1 MKISKDSQLAALKIP
16 YLPMIIEEAFA
27 VWQTPE
33 GSEGLEQWT
42 VENLAD
48 HAHLP
53 VDGVLNRLR
62 QIQSYA
68 SDIEIEGH
76 ELAARLGRKQERLFL
91 LDVREPWEFSLVHL
105 PGSQLMAKIDLA
117 QIFEG
122 LKELTVIT
130 ICHYGQ
136 RSLSA
141 ALYLKEAGLPRVK
154 SLKGGLDLWAQ
165 TLDPSM
171 RRY

>member
-1 MKISKDSQLAALKIP
+1 MV
-16 YLPMIIEEAFA
+16 IEEAFA
-27 VWQTPE
+27 VWQAPE
-33 GSEGLEQWT
+33 GLKEVEQWT
-42 VENLAD
+42 VENLAAR
-48 HAHLP
+48 AHLP
-53 VDGVLNRLR
+53 VDGVLQRLR

-68 SDIEIEGH
+68 SEIEIEPV
-76 ELAARLGRKQERLFL
+76 ELSAFLAQARDRVFL
-91 LDVREPWEFSLVHL
+91 LDVREPWEYSLVHL
-105 PGSQLMAKIDLA
+105 PHSQLMAKLDLA

-165 TLDPSM
+165 VCDPGL